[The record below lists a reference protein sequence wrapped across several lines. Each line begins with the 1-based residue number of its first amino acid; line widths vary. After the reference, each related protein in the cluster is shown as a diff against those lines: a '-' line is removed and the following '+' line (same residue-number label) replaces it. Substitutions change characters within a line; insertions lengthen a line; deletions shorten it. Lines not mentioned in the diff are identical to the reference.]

1 MTETPGPSTDEQHQ
15 SQQPPGVDRQHLRSY
30 EDLRRSVTDRKIA
43 GVAGGLGRHLN
54 LDPTVVRVLL
64 VVLCFFGG
72 AGFVLYGAAWLLVPE
87 EGRSEGTV
95 HTSPATRNVLLIAAG
110 VVAALLLVGDGWGGV
125 GFPWPLF
132 LVGTGVVL
140 YLVLRDR
147 PPRAAVP
154 PAGATFGGPAGA
166 GPQYTG
172 AQYTAPAYADP
183 TYTGPTYTGP
193 TYAGPPPD
201 GTPPWLPA
209 PQPAYQPPRRKR
221 GPRLFGIT
229 LALVALAL
237 GTLGLYEAGGGSVT
251 DAAYPAVALAV
262 VGLMLVVGSL
272 VGRAG
277 GLILLGL
284 VAMVTLVATSV
295 VGSFSGF
302 DVRDGEHLTVA
313 PTSASA
319 VRDSYRISTGRVYVD
334 LSSLGDPQDLAG
346 RTIDVE
352 ARAGEVVVVLPDGVR
367 SRVLADV
374 DGPGQIDLP
383 DHSAG
388 GIGTTITGDYGSGAG
403 TVTIDTHLSAGHIDV
418 RNQP

>member
-1 MTETPGPSTDEQHQ
+1 MTETPGPTKDEQHQ
-15 SQQPPGVDRQHLRSY
+15 SQQPAGVDRQHLRSY

-54 LDPTVVRVLL
+54 IDPTVVRVLL

-87 EGRSEGTV
+87 EGRADGTV

-154 PAGATFGGPAGA
+154 PPAATYGGPTGA
-166 GPQYTG
+166 GPQHTDPTYG
-172 AQYTAPAYADP
+172 GPAVADP
-183 TYTGPTYTGP
+183 TYTGPTFAGP

-302 DVRDGEHLTVA
+302 DVRDGERLTVA

-319 VRDSYRISTGRVYVD
+319 VRDSYQISTGRVYVD
-334 LSSLGDPQDLAG
+334 LSGLRDPQALAG

-352 ARAGEVVVVLPDGVR
+352 ANAGEVVVVLPDGVR
-367 SRVLADV
+367 SRVVADV
-374 DGPGQIDLP
+374 DGPGQVDLP

-388 GIGTTITGDYGSGAG
+388 GIGTSIAGDYGTGTG